1 MEGGLLLDVVVSKS
15 ATILKLLSGK
25 DKALLIWWD
34 TFFVL
39 NLSLYAF
46 DGIGSLNI

>member
-1 MEGGLLLDVVVSKS
+1 MKCGFFLDVVVGKS
-15 ATILKLLSGK
+15 ATILKLFSGK

-34 TFFVL
+34 SFFVL